1 MAASCCTSVTTSAHP
16 CARPTDA
23 RSLAARAC
31 RLCCMVLSPTARRLR
46 ADACRR
52 GARHSGA
59 RAPRSQP
66 GRLRRQHVPA
76 LLQQR
81 SRQCACFCGRT
92 GVASPRPLV
101 VDERSTEGCR
111 ACWLAV
117 ARLAAMAQLSSGL
130 ASRLCRVT
138 RVTLWRHE
146 RASASVHERCTGTG
160 KIARAVRSATIS
172 CLCASAN
179 SLCQLATS
187 IVDPILFGKRGL
199 RSFRII

>member
-1 MAASCCTSVTTSAHP
+1 
-16 CARPTDA
+16 
-23 RSLAARAC
+23 
-31 RLCCMVLSPTARRLR
+31 MVLSQSAGRLR

-130 ASRLCRVT
+130 ASRLCRVPGCT
-138 RVTLWRHE
+138 QRMSASGSAKPQLCLQTQHLAPAGVCRHSTSQHPALIGVC
-146 RASASVHERCTGTG
+146 RHSTQPDLASADT
-160 KIARAVRSATIS
+160 A
-172 CLCASAN
+172 
-179 SLCQLATS
+179 Q
-187 IVDPILFGKRGL
+187 
-199 RSFRII
+199 